1 MNGHGNSR
9 RRRTPSY
16 CSTIVIILLLIII
29 GIHIIHV
36 ISQQVNVGVGSL
48 RHAEANKL
56 GPLANKLGLEAL
68 SLCQPVQTLE
78 LFIPSVQVICDFGI
92 VHFT

>member
-1 MNGHGNSR
+1 MDMAILGGGG
-9 RRRTPSY
+9 
-16 CSTIVIILLLIII
+16 IVIIVVIILLLIII

-36 ISQQVNVGVGSL
+36 ISQQVH
-48 RHAEANKL
+48 HAEANKL

-78 LFIPSVQVICDFGI
+78 LYIPLVRKLYVILALCISHDYLNTVFS
-92 VHFT
+92 T